1 MKKRL
6 LPIALT
12 LLLATGLLSGCGDGS
27 AQSND
32 STDTAESNQ
41 VTVDTST
48 SSGKKQHLTVWA
60 WDKTFNIF
68 SMEQA
73 EQIYQKEHPD
83 VDLYI
88 ITTSWD
94 DIKVQLNN
102 IMESKDYTQL
112 PDIMLIQ
119 DFAFRKYVILCP
131 EMFTEL
137 TDSKI
142 DFSKFAEGKLSNTV
156 VDGKN
161 YGVPFDNGAEVA
173 AYRTDILA
181 QAGYSIEDLTDT
193 TWERFIEIGKDIYDK
208 TGLPLI
214 TVQAGTTDIINQ
226 IVQSTGKTLW
236 NPDGSTNFTNNPELR
251 AAIEVYKEMYD
262 CGVLGTAET
271 WDGYLETFSS
281 GNACG
286 VLNGCWILGYV
297 QTAEDQSGLWEVTNM
312 PRLSQF
318 PNGVNYSS
326 HGGSSWAISSNCSN
340 PELAIDFM
348 ANTFAGSK
356 ELYDILLPKAGA
368 LSTWLPASESEV
380 YEQPQE
386 FFGGKAIYSQI
397 TDFTSRIPSVELGV
411 YYVETNDELSKA
423 LVNILNGADIDK
435 ELREAE
441 ARVREVVGK

>member
-12 LLLATGLLSGCGDGS
+12 LSLATGLLCGCGKGS
-27 AQSND
+27 DKSNT
-32 STDTAESNQ
+32 SVGTTEANQ
-41 VTVDTST
+41 VAVDTST

-60 WDKTFNIF
+60 WDKSFNIF

-73 EQIYQKEHPD
+73 ELIYQKEHPD

-88 ITTSWD
+88 MTTAWD
-94 DIKVQLNN
+94 DIKMQLNN

-119 DFAFRKYVILCP
+119 DFAFRKYVMLCP
-131 EMFTEL
+131 EMFTDL

-142 DFSKFAEGKLSNTV
+142 DFTQFAEGKLVNTV
-156 VDGKN
+156 VDVKN
-161 YGVPFDNGAEVA
+161 YGIPFDNGAEVA
-173 AYRTDILA
+173 VYRTDVLA
-181 QAGYSIEDLTDT
+181 QAGYSPEDLTDI
-193 TWERFIEIGKDIYDK
+193 TWERFIEIGKDVYDK
-208 TGLPLI
+208 TGLPLV

-226 IVQSTGKTLW
+226 ILQSAGKTLW

-251 AAIEVYKEMYD
+251 AAIEIYKEMYD
-262 CGVLGTAET
+262 YGVLGTAET
-271 WDGYLETFSS
+271 WDGYIETFVS

-286 VLNGCWILGYV
+286 VLNGCWILGYI
-297 QTAEDQSGLWEVTNM
+297 QAAKDQSGLWQVTNM

-318 PNGVNYSS
+318 PNAVNYSNQ
-326 HGGSSWAISSNCSN
+326 GGSSWAISSNCSN

-386 FFGGKAIYSQI
+386 YFGGKAIYSQI
-397 TDFTSRIPSVELGV
+397 TDFASKTPSVELGI
-411 YYVETNDELSKA
+411 YYVETNDELAKA
-423 LVNILNGADIDK
+423 LVNIVNGADIDT
-435 ELREAE
+435 ELHEAE
-441 ARVREVVGK
+441 ARVRQTVGK